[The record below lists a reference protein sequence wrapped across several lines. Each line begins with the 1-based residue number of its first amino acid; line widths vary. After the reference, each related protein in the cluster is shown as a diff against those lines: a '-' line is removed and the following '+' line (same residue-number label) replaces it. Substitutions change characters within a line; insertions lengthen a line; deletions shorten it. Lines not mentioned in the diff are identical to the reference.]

1 MEQIQKTIDVRCPLR
16 AVYDQWTRFEDFPE
30 FMSGVMEVQQIDDTH
45 VHCHAEIGGV
55 DSKLDAEIVEHVPN
69 EFIAWR
75 SVSGIP
81 SAGIVQFE
89 PLGPQLTRVQLVIA
103 YEPMGTDDDARNE
116 FEALNDRVQDTVEDF
131 KWFIESRDGTTAERP
146 RTDVSSG
153 DSNAGAVAGDWPY
166 RSDVKKE

>member
-1 MEQIQKTIDVRCPLR
+1 MEQIEKTIDVRCPLR
-16 AVYDQWTRFEDFPE
+16 AVYDQWTRFEEFPE

-45 VHCHAEIGGV
+45 VRCHAEIGGV
-55 DSKLDAEIVEHVPN
+55 DSELDAEIVEHVPN

-103 YEPMGTDDDARNE
+103 YEPMDTDDAHDDL
-116 FEALNDRVQDTVEDF
+116 EALSDRVQDTVEDF
-131 KWFIESRDGTTAERP
+131 KWFIESRGGATARP
-146 RTDVSSG
+146 RTDVGSG
-153 DSNAGAVAGDWPY
+153 DSNAGAVAGDWPR
-166 RSDVKKE
+166 RSDFKKN